1 MTLEEII
8 LVGMK
13 AILGSGL
20 SPEYAS
26 KEIADKCLSWF
37 KEQLPSV
44 DELRQAMESKWITME
59 NSYSPRFK
67 EYAETVHAIILTNLT
82 AKQGER

>member
-8 LVGMK
+8 NDYSTYAYDEYGYDISAEKEDLK
-13 AILGSGL
+13 QAI
-20 SPEYAS
+20 
-26 KEIADKCLSWF
+26 LSWF

-67 EYAETVHAIILTNLT
+67 EYAETVRALILTNLE
-82 AKQGER
+82 GEA